1 MKTLVGLFYLLT
13 NLIFAP
19 NMINKIINKDVIVK
33 GFYHESDLKFIKI
46 KMDDREI
53 PLLLA
58 EKIDDFEWRQLIKSF
73 SKQIKINCNISVD
86 KLWNKEP
93 TFTLININMSSF
105 KKEYHH
111 LYLDIHL

>member
-1 MKTLVGLFYLLT
+1 MNTLVGLFYLLT

-33 GFYHESDLKFIKI
+33 GFYQESDLKFIKI

-53 PLLLA
+53 LLLLPK
-58 EKIDDFEWRQLIKSF
+58 EVITNNVNGFEWQELIKSF

-86 KLWNKEP
+86 KLWNKEL
-93 TFTLININMSSF
+93 TFTLIKING
-105 KKEYHH
+105 
-111 LYLDIHL
+111 